1 MATSFKENLSS
12 RTISPAGIITLP
24 PTARQLLKFEKGQG
38 KRIGFS
44 VEKDKVVIYPTATDK
59 RPAKDASARGQLKLN
74 QAAGAVLKGGK
85 KGAGKYQVKLD
96 EKEGNVALLPHH

>member
-38 KRIGFS
+38 KRVGFA

-59 RPAKDASARGQLKLN
+59 RPSKDVSARGLMKLN
-74 QAAGAVLKGGK
+74 QAAGAILKNGQ

-96 EKEGNVALLPHH
+96 EKDGSVQLYPHR

>member
-12 RTISPAGIITLP
+12 RTISPAGVITLP

-38 KRIGFS
+38 KRVGFT
-44 VEKDKVVIYPTATDK
+44 VEKDKVVISATAPDK
-59 RPAKDASARGQLKLN
+59 GPVKAVSARGLMKLN
-74 QAAGAVLKGGK
+74 QAAGAILKSGQ

-96 EKEGNVALLPHH
+96 EKQGQVHLYPNR